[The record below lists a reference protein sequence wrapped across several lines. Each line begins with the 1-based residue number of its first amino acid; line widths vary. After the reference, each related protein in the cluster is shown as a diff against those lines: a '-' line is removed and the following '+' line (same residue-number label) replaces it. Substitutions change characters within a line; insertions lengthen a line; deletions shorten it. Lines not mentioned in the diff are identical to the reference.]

1 MSYQDLIYGVD
12 QGIATITLNRPA
24 RMNALSPN
32 LEAELHRAFDEA
44 DADRAVRV
52 IILTGAGAAF
62 CAGFDQGPNK
72 SGRRNSD
79 PTGKSI
85 AEFIEYCHRRQGKRA
100 AEWTHMWRLGKP
112 IIAAV
117 NGWAMGAGFWYQLA
131 ADITIASDKAV
142 FAQPEVRH
150 ISSSSY
156 LFTALCGW
164 KVANRWALTGD
175 HFDAQEAYRIGMV
188 NEVVPHEQLMDAAR
202 ALAKRIALVP
212 EPSVRLNKAIAML
225 GIQAAGLYSG
235 LLMEGTLGALAQASH
250 NDYREKLFEVHRK
263 EGVKAYLDL
272 RDGPFQPEPMGPRSA
287 KARAQKAKG

>member
-1 MSYQDLIYGVD
+1 MDYQDLIYSVED
-12 QGIATITLNRPA
+12 GIATITLNRPA

-32 LEAELHRAFDEA
+32 LEHELHRAFDEA
-44 DADRAVRV
+44 DGDSAVRV
-52 IILTGAGAAF
+52 IILTGSGKAF
-62 CAGFDQGPNK
+62 CAGFDQGANK

-85 AEFIEYCHRRQGKRA
+85 AEFIEYCHRRQGKRIA
-100 AEWTHMWRLGKP
+100 DWAHMWRLGKP

-131 ADITIASDKAV
+131 ADITIASDQAV

-150 ISSSSY
+150 ISSTSF
-156 LFTALCGW
+156 LLTALCGW
-164 KVANRWALTGD
+164 KAANRWALTGD
-175 HFDAQEAYRIGMV
+175 HFDAQEALRIGMV
-188 NEVVPHEQLMDAAR
+188 NEVVPHDELMAAAR

-225 GIQAAGLYSG
+225 GIQAAGLTSG
-235 LLMEGTLGALAQASH
+235 LLLEGTLGALAHASH
-250 NDYREKLFEVHRK
+250 NEFREKLFEVHRTQ
-263 EGVKAYLDL
+263 GVKAYLDL

-287 KARAQKAKG
+287 KGRAQRGKG

>member
-1 MSYQDLIYGVD
+1 MDYQDLIYSLED
-12 QGIATITLNRPA
+12 GIATITLNRPT

-32 LEAELHRAFDEA
+32 LEHELHRAFDEA
-44 DADRAVRV
+44 DVDPAVRV
-52 IILTGAGAAF
+52 IILTGSGNAF
-62 CAGFDQGPNK
+62 CAGFDQGNNK

-85 AEFIEYCHRRQGKRA
+85 AEFIEYCHRRQGKRVA
-100 AEWTHMWRLGKP
+100 DWTHMWRLAKP

-150 ISSSSY
+150 ISSTSY
-156 LFTALCGW
+156 LLTALCGW
-164 KVANRWALTGD
+164 KAANRWALTGD
-175 HFDAQEAYRIGMV
+175 HFDAHEAYRIGMV
-188 NEVVPHEQLMDAAR
+188 NEVVPHDELMAAAR

-212 EPSVRLNKAIAML
+212 EPSVRLNKAISML
-225 GIQAAGLYSG
+225 GIQASGLYSA
-235 LLMEGTLGALAQASH
+235 LLLEGTLGALAQSSH
-250 NDYREKLFEVHRK
+250 NEFREKLFEVQRTQ
-263 EGVKAYLDL
+263 GVKAYLEM

-287 KARAQKAKG
+287 KGRAARGKG